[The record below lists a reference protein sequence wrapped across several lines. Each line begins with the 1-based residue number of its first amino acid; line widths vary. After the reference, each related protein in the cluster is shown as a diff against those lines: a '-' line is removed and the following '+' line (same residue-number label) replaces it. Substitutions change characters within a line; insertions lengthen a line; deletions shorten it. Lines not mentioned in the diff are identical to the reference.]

1 MKLQIF
7 SVTDKKIPLPLVQS
21 QVEAGFPSPAE
32 GYEEMRID
40 INDIVVTQPD
50 ATFYVRVKGNSMID
64 ANISDGDILV
74 VDRSLEAHHNDIV
87 IAVVDGEFTVK
98 TLYNKDNIVKLI
110 PANSAFSEIIFKDGQ
125 ELDIWG
131 VVSYIIHKTRG

>member
-1 MKLQIF
+1 M
-7 SVTDKKIPLPLVQS
+7 
-21 QVEAGFPSPAE
+21 
-32 GYEEMRID
+32 
-40 INDIVVTQPD
+40 
-50 ATFYVRVKGNSMID
+50 
-64 ANISDGDILV
+64 
-74 VDRSLEAHHNDIV
+74 
-87 IAVVDGEFTVK
+87 AVVDGEFTVK